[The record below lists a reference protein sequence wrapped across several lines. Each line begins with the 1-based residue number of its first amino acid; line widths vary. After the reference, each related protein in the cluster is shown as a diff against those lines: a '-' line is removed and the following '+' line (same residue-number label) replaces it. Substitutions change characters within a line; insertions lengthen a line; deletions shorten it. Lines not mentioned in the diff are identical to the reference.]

1 MMDVTYLTMM
11 IPDAMKGEVAQKSSH
26 NMQDASD
33 ALEKHIYEGLC
44 ANFGL
49 EPHIVNVLPIDS
61 FPQYYKDA
69 LIKRTDFALGQRTD
83 HVNLGF
89 CNMKLIRNS
98 LIEQS
103 IYKNL
108 VEYFEKHQTKDKR
121 VIIVYSATASFLRA
135 VKRVKEIYPDIIV
148 CDIIADL
155 PAMTNLSS
163 KKSALLKAFIEHSA
177 KQSQDALGCVDCF
190 VLLTKQMAEYLKIDK
205 PFCVMEGIS
214 PPESKGA
221 EYQLQDK
228 RIILYTGTL
237 HKKFGIMNLVEAF
250 QQIED
255 PNYELRICGVGD
267 SEDAIKAAAQKDK
280 RIHFLGKLPRE
291 QVLEWQSKATVLVNP
306 RQNNEE
312 FTKYSF
318 PSKTME
324 YLSSGVPLVAYK
336 LDGIPDEY
344 DSYIFYVKE
353 NSLSCLANT
362 IRRVCEMPE
371 SERVAAGKAERE
383 FVLNQ
388 KNSAEQV
395 KKITNLLQSVIEG
408 NGNV

>member
-1 MMDVTYLTMM
+1 MNNVVFLTMM
-11 IPDAMKGEVAQKSSH
+11 IPDAMKEEVAQKSSH
-26 NMQDASD
+26 NMQDAAD

-44 ANFGL
+44 ANFGF

-69 LIKRTDFALGQRTD
+69 LIKRTDFALGQRSD

-89 CNMKLIRNS
+89 CNVKLIRNS

-103 IYKNL
+103 VYKNL
-108 VEYFEKHQTKDKR
+108 VEYFKRLPTKEKR

-163 KKSALLKAFIEHSA
+163 NKSALLKAYIEHSA
-177 KQSQDALGCVDCF
+177 RQSQDAINCVDCF
-190 VLLTKQMAEYLKIDK
+190 VLLTKQMADYLKIDK

-214 PPESKGA
+214 SPESKGTR
-221 EYQLQDK
+221 YQLLDK
-228 RIILYTGTL
+228 KIILYTGTL

-250 QQIED
+250 QQIKD
-255 PNYELRICGVGD
+255 SDYELVICGVGD
-267 SEDAIKAAAQKDK
+267 SEDAIKAVAQKDK
-280 RIHFLGKLPRE
+280 RIRFLGKLPRE
-291 QVLEWQSKATVLVNP
+291 QVLEWQGKATVLVNP

-344 DSYIFYVKE
+344 DPYIFYVNE
-353 NSLSCLANT
+353 NSISCLANT
-362 IRRVCEMPE
+362 VRRVCEMTE
-371 SERVAAGKAERE
+371 AERETVGKAGRE

-388 KNSAEQV
+388 KNSTEQV
-395 KKITNLLQSVIEG
+395 KKIINLLQKI
-408 NGNV
+408 

>member
-1 MMDVTYLTMM
+1 
-11 IPDAMKGEVAQKSSH
+11 
-26 NMQDASD
+26 
-33 ALEKHIYEGLC
+33 
-44 ANFGL
+44 
-49 EPHIVNVLPIDS
+49 
-61 FPQYYKDA
+61 
-69 LIKRTDFALGQRTD
+69 
-83 HVNLGF
+83 
-89 CNMKLIRNS
+89 
-98 LIEQS
+98 
-103 IYKNL
+103 
-108 VEYFEKHQTKDKR
+108 
-121 VIIVYSATASFLRA
+121 VYSATASFLRA
-135 VKRVKEIYPDIIV
+135 VNRIKERYPDIVV

-177 KQSQDALGCVDCF
+177 EQSQDALGCVDCF

-214 PPESKGA
+214 SPESKGA
-221 EYQLQDK
+221 DYQLQDK
-228 RIILYTGTL
+228 KIILYTGTL
-237 HKKFGIMNLVEAF
+237 HKKFGIMNLIDAF
-250 QQIED
+250 QQIKD

-267 SEDAIKAAAQKDK
+267 SEDAIKAAAQKDE
-280 RIHFLGKLPRE
+280 RIHFWGKLPRE

-353 NSLSCLANT
+353 NSLSCLADT
-362 IRRVCEMPE
+362 IRQVCEMPE
-371 SERVAAGKAERE
+371 SKRAAAGKAGRE

-395 KKITNLLQSVIEG
+395 KKITNLLQSV
-408 NGNV
+408 

>member
-1 MMDVTYLTMM
+1 MMNVTYLTMM
-11 IPDAMKGEVAQKSSH
+11 IPDGMKEEVAQKSSH
-26 NMQDASD
+26 NMQDAAD

-44 ANFGL
+44 ASFGF

-69 LIKRTDFALGQRTD
+69 LIKQTEFRLGQRTD

-89 CNMKLIRNS
+89 CNVKFVRNS
-98 LIEQS
+98 FIEQS

-108 VEYFEKHQTKDKR
+108 VQYFEKHQTKEKR
-121 VIIVYSATASFLRA
+121 VLIVYSATASFLRA

-148 CDIIADL
+148 CDIVADL

-163 KKSALLKAFIEHSA
+163 KKSALLKAYIEHSA
-177 KQSQDALGCVDCF
+177 KQSQDAINCVDCF
-190 VLLTKQMAEYLKIDK
+190 VLLTNQMAEYLKVDK

-214 PPESKGA
+214 SPESKGTA
-221 EYQLQDK
+221 YQLQNK
-228 RIILYTGTL
+228 KTILYTGTL

-250 QQIED
+250 QQIKD
-255 PNYELRICGVGD
+255 TDYELVICGVGD
-267 SEDAIKAAAQKDK
+267 SEDAIKKAAQKDK
-280 RIHFLGKLPRE
+280 RICFLGKLPRE
-291 QVLEWQSKATVLVNP
+291 QVLAWQSKATVLVNP

-344 DSYIFYVKE
+344 DPYIFYVNE
-353 NSLSCLANT
+353 NSISCLANT
-362 IRRVCEMPE
+362 VRRVCEMPE
-371 SERVAAGKAERE
+371 SERAAAGKAGRE

-388 KNSAEQV
+388 KNSTEQV

>member
-1 MMDVTYLTMM
+1 MMNVTYLTMM
-11 IPDAMKGEVAQKSSH
+11 IPDGMKEEVAQKSSH
-26 NMQDASD
+26 NMQDAAD

-44 ANFGL
+44 ANFGF

-69 LIKRTDFALGQRTD
+69 LIKQTEFRLGQRTD

-89 CNMKLIRNS
+89 CNVKLVRNS
-98 LIEQS
+98 FIEQS

-108 VEYFEKHQTKDKR
+108 VQYFEKHQAKEKR
-121 VIIVYSATASFLRA
+121 ILIVYSATASFLRA

-163 KKSALLKAFIEHSA
+163 KKSALLKAYIEHSA
-177 KQSQDALGCVDCF
+177 KQSQDAINCVDCF
-190 VLLTKQMAEYLKIDK
+190 VLLTKQMAEYLKVDK

-214 PPESKGA
+214 SPESKGTA
-221 EYQLQDK
+221 YRLQNK
-228 RIILYTGTL
+228 KTILYTGTL

-250 QQIED
+250 QQIKD
-255 PNYELRICGVGD
+255 MDYELVICGVGD
-267 SEDAIKAAAQKDK
+267 SEDAIKEAAQKDK
-280 RIHFLGKLPRE
+280 RIRFLGKLPRE
-291 QVLEWQSKATVLVNP
+291 QVLAWQSKATVLVNP

-344 DSYIFYVKE
+344 DPYIFYVNE
-353 NSLSCLANT
+353 NSISCLANT
-362 IRRVCEMPE
+362 VRRVCEMPE
-371 SERVAAGKAERE
+371 SERAAAGKAGRE

-388 KNSAEQV
+388 KNSTEQV

>member
-1 MMDVTYLTMM
+1 MVNVVFLARM
-11 IPDAMKGEVAQKSSH
+11 IPDSMKEEVAQKSSH
-26 NMQDASD
+26 NMQDAAD

-44 ANFGL
+44 LNLGF

-61 FPQYYKDA
+61 FPQYYKEA
-69 LIKRTDFALGQRTD
+69 LIKQTEFSLGQRTD

-89 CNMKLIRNS
+89 CNVKLIRNRF
-98 LIEQS
+98 IEQS

-108 VEYFEKHQTKDKR
+108 VKCFEKHHTEEKR
-121 VIIVYSATASFLRA
+121 VLIVYSATASFLRA
-135 VKRVKEIYPDIIV
+135 VKRIKKRYPDVVV

-177 KQSQDALGCVDCF
+177 KQSQDALDCVDCF

-214 PPESKGA
+214 SPESKGA
-221 EYQLQDK
+221 DYQLNDK
-228 RIILYTGTL
+228 KIILYTGTL
-237 HKKFGIMNLVEAF
+237 HRKFGIMNLINAF
-250 QQIED
+250 QQIKD
-255 PNYELRICGVGD
+255 PTYELRICGVGD
-267 SEDAIKAAAQKDK
+267 SEDAIKAAAQKDD
-280 RIHFLGKLPRE
+280 RIRFLGKLPRE

-353 NSLSCLANT
+353 NSLSCLADT

-371 SERVAAGKAERE
+371 SERAKAGKAGRE
-383 FVLNQ
+383 FVLTQ

-395 KKITNLLQSVIEG
+395 KKITSLLQSI
-408 NGNV
+408 